1 MRIDKVI
8 SELITASTL
17 GELQLQFRQLCA
29 HFGAVK
35 SSQVILVGEFGAL
48 CAFCTAEFADP
59 RDQEPLLRGYGFRE
73 IGNRVYLPL
82 ALPADFERRAAVRA
96 A

>member
-1 MRIDKVI
+1 MPIDKVI
-8 SELITASTL
+8 SELISANTL

-35 SSQVILVGEFGAL
+35 SSQVILVGEFGNF
-48 CAFCTAEFADP
+48 CAFCMAEFADP
-59 RDQEPLLRGYGFRE
+59 HDQELLIRGYGFKE

-82 ALPADFERRAAVRA
+82 ALPAEFERRAAVRA